1 MKNDT
6 VEKVNG
12 HEQMRNSAQRWKVKE
27 AESEMQNAV
36 LEMKN
41 YSSAPV
47 AHTWKPSYSGG
58 RDQEDN
64 GLKPAGVKSSVQ
76 PYLKNPFTKIRL
88 VKWLSL
94 R

>member
-41 YSSAPV
+41 YS
-47 AHTWKPSYSGG
+47 
-58 RDQEDN
+58 
-64 GLKPAGVKSSVQ
+64 
-76 PYLKNPFTKIRL
+76 
-88 VKWLSL
+88 
-94 R
+94 